1 MPANRSLLQ
10 RKFNDA
16 EKRLKALSGKRDDES
31 TRERRKLRTLLKR
44 LSTEL
49 GSMSPPDKEFP

>member
-16 EKRLKALSGKRDDES
+16 EKRLKALSGKTDDES

-44 LSTEL
+44 LGTEL